1 MMGRSGKVLAG
12 FLLLA
17 LALNVLLE
25 IALAGTETGE
35 FCPTCPDWTNLEGW
49 LAKKEAYER
58 AQAAQ
63 ANGGSQQKIGSAVAN
78 ADVKVEK
85 PAPGY
90 PEERLIAKA
99 GQHLNGFVILDV
111 RAPEDY
117 SRGHIPGARNIYWED
132 LQQSGSLDTAI
143 AEEMLRV
150 AGVNNSDHVLIY
162 GDDDEGADYVFWAL
176 SYLGHKNLTKLDGGV
191 DAAWG
196 AGIAP
201 DSSLPSVEKSDYT
214 VHLVPWMMVNESRLK
229 MMLDLPQIQILD
241 ARDFVEYGQAK
252 LTNDSIPLDSEKLYD
267 DRKIKDAKTLNDL
280 LQRRGL
286 EKDGIQMVYGTPKAY
301 SLFYGL
307 RLMGYNATLLEGDW
321 WKETEWAV
329 SNVR

>member
-1 MMGRSGKVLAG
+1 MMGCSGKVVAG
-12 FLLLA
+12 CLILA
-17 LALNVLLE
+17 LALNVLLGP
-25 IALAGTETGE
+25 ALAGTETGE

-49 LAKKEAYER
+49 LAQKEAYER

-63 ANGGSQQKIGSAVAN
+63 ANGGAQQKISSAVTN

-85 PAPGY
+85 PAPEY

-99 GQHLNGFVILDV
+99 GQPLKGFVILDV

-117 SRGHIPGARNIYWED
+117 SSGHIPGARNIYWED
-132 LQQSGSLDTAI
+132 LQQGGSLDTAI
-143 AEEMLRV
+143 AEGMLRA
-150 AGVNNSDHVLIY
+150 AGINNSDHVLIY

-176 SYLGHKNLTKLDGGV
+176 SYLGHGNLTKLDGGV

-201 DSSLPSVEKSDYT
+201 DSSLPSVEKSNYT
-214 VHLVPWMMVNESRLK
+214 VHLVPWLMVNESRLK
-229 MMLDLPQIQILD
+229 IMLDLPQIQILD

-252 LTNDSIPLDSEKLYD
+252 LTNDSVPLDSEKLYD
-267 DRKIKDAKTLNDL
+267 DQKIKDAKTLNDL

-286 EKDGIQMVYGTPKAY
+286 EKDGVQMVYGTPKAY

-307 RLMGYNATLLEGDW
+307 RLRGYNATLLDGDW